1 VLVDKH
7 EVSAGY
13 AGLEQTGFS
22 VRSGQFPVPADGDG
36 RDAVADPF
44 GEAGNGGDACAK
56 SAGNRSVIVQAGVE
70 AGHLELPECLVCQ
83 TDIRPA
89 KDGEGRGF
97 PAWDGLPV
105 ADGKVSWDF
114 LS

>member
-1 VLVDKH
+1 VLVGKH

-22 VRSGQFPVPADGDG
+22 ALSGQFPVPADGDG
-36 RDAVADPF
+36 RDAMADPF
-44 GEAGNGGDACAK
+44 GEAGNGGDAGAK

-83 TDIRPA
+83 TDIA
-89 KDGEGRGF
+89 V
-97 PAWDGLPV
+97 L
-105 ADGKVSWDF
+105 GKMGKAGAF
-114 LS
+114 LSGMVCWLLMV